1 MTSGVF
7 RVIHVPLKIS
17 LPLGGP
23 IISDPQTLPS
33 MPLED
38 LLVAP
43 DSWGHGRPPAG
54 LRAVGTPG
62 CRTSRLP
69 ASAGQRPRDK
79 EPFPSLKGGLKGLN
93 FQGDILA

>member
-7 RVIHVPLKIS
+7 RVIHVPPKIS

-23 IISDPQTLPS
+23 IISGPQTLPS
-33 MPLED
+33 MLLED

-62 CRTSRLP
+62 CRLVLAR
-69 ASAGQRPRDK
+69 GQETRSLSP
-79 EPFPSLKGGLKGLN
+79 PSKVALKG
-93 FQGDILA
+93 